1 MENFNWLKMKKYE
14 LAAVLAAGLLSFS
27 ACDGLVDDGGNGG
40 VTPSGDLVLNAS
52 KTIIQANGDDAAV
65 FEVLYNGEPVTEGVT
80 IYDDDNNV
88 VDLPSLTFTTTQ
100 TGTYSFWAAYGT
112 SFTET
117 VTVTAI
123 GFAVPELPDDPQ
135 PESTSFARKVLLT
148 QFTGTG
154 CGYCPGMITLLRNVL
169 ADEDYASRTVLA
181 AAHQYN
187 SSDPAYLSSAD
198 LAGAMGVGPYPSL
211 VADMS
216 LTFTNYTSESGLRLL
231 IDNCYNRSRALA
243 GIAASAQFDG
253 GTLVV
258 TASVKAA
265 ETADFRIGAWLLE
278 DGIYGRQSNYNQA
291 AWPGDYN
298 THDNCIRIA
307 DSRVSNYNYTGHSLG
322 TVGAGETAE
331 YAFVMDLDD
340 SWVTENL
347 HLVIFVTTPEDNAW
361 VVNNAVYCDADGSV
375 AFDYE

>member
-1 MENFNWLKMKKYE
+1 MKNKFV
-14 LAAVLAAGLLSFS
+14 LAAVWAAGLLSFS
-27 ACDGLVDDGGNGG
+27 ACDGLVDDGDNGRG
-40 VTPSGDLVLNAS
+40 TPSGDLVLNVS
-52 KTIIQANGDDAAV
+52 KTIIQADGNDAAT
-65 FEVLYNGEPVTEGVT
+65 FEVLYNGESVTEGVT

-123 GFAVPELPDDPQ
+123 GFAVPELPEDPQ

-154 CGYCPGMITLLRNVL
+154 CGYCPGTIS
-169 ADEDYASRTVLA
+169 AIRTVSEDEAYSSKFLVA
-181 AAHQYN
+181 SCHSFN
-187 SSDPAYLSSAD
+187 SNDPAYSDETSRLAVAMGFSGSAPVVNMDLSS
-198 LAGAMGVGPYPSL
+198 LS
-211 VADMS
+211 
-216 LTFTNYTSESGLRLL
+216 YTSAISAQNLRTMV
-231 IDNCYNRSRALA
+231 DQAYGRTSAKA

-307 DSRVSNYNYTGHSLG
+307 DSRVSNYNYTGYSLG
-322 TVGAGETAE
+322 TVEAGDTAE

-361 VVNNAVYCDADGSV
+361 VVNNAVSCDADGSV

>member
-1 MENFNWLKMKKYE
+1 MKKYE

-65 FEVLYNGEPVTEGVT
+65 FEVLYNGEPVTDGVT

-88 VDLPSLTFTTTQ
+88 VDLPSLTFTTTE

-154 CGYCPGMITLLRNVL
+154 CGYCPGMITLLRSVL

-198 LAGAMGVGPYPSL
+198 LAGAMGVGSYPSL

-216 LTFTNYTSESGLRLL
+216 LTFTNYTSESGLRSL
-231 IDNCYNRSRALA
+231 IDNCYNGTQALA

-278 DGIYGRQSNYNQA
+278 DGIYGQQSNYNQA
-291 AWPGDYN
+291 AWTGDYN

-322 TVGAGETAE
+322 TIEAGETAE

-347 HLVIFVTTPEDNAW
+347 HLVIFVTTPDGNSW
-361 VVNNAVYCDADGSV
+361 TVNNAVACDADGTV